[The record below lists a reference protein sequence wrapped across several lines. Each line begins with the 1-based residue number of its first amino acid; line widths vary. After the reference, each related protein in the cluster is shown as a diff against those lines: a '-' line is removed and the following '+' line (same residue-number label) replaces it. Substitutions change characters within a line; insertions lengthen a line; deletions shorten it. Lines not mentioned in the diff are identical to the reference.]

1 MIHLRHPR
9 ASFSE
14 RRHRLYQRLLSR
26 PVATPLCILQ
36 ENKLLYITDRIVIVR
51 EVDFW
56 VPHSNRILL
65 KLEHL
70 QDFSSTGSLYDR
82 LYPWLF
88 QQAEELGYIR
98 PGVTPVIECS
108 VGNAGAAFCHTA
120 RMLGYDSA
128 TVVLPTDIYA
138 SRKQQLLELGAQLEY
153 SPPHIGPIGYVRLL
167 EEMLRDN
174 WRRKG
179 KFGRDLTRL
188 YPVSKI
194 RKIPNAPYSLLV
206 GEVLCQLG
214 HARKNI
220 GCPGRIHS
228 FVFGVGSGNAV
239 SQIGSALKSR
249 DPSTRVVVCEHEE
262 APFVSHL
269 LRGTTPEMG
278 GSWSEPDYPATTI
291 HGVPLNKLS
300 LELQVVD
307 QVISVPRS
315 VRDEGWR
322 ITNDVLGL
330 CAGRPSGLGLMAS
343 LELATAVENENILT
357 VIFDHEGKY
366 GRTLQYTP
374 VAEHQLFSVEKALMV
389 GV

>member
-1 MIHLRHPR
+1 MTRLQRSSTSVTEH
-9 ASFSE
+9 
-14 RRHRLYQRLLSR
+14 RHRLYHRLLSR
-26 PVATPLCILQ
+26 SAATPLCLLQ
-36 ENKLLYITDRIVIVR
+36 ENKLIYITDRIQIVR

-56 VPHSNRILL
+56 VPNSNRILL

-70 QDFSSTGSLYDR
+70 QGFSPTGSLYDR

-88 QQAEELGYIR
+88 LQAEELGHIR

-108 VGNAGAAFCHTA
+108 VGNAGAAFCRTA

-128 TVVLPTDIYA
+128 TVVLPLDIYA

-153 SPPHIGPIGYVRLL
+153 SPPQIGPIGYVRLL
-167 EEMLRDN
+167 EEMVRDD

-194 RKIPNAPYSLLV
+194 RKVPNTPYSLLV
-206 GEVLCQLG
+206 EEVLRQLRLA
-214 HARKNI
+214 HKNI
-220 GCPGRIHS
+220 GCPKRIHS

-239 SQIGSALKSR
+239 SQVGSALKNR

-262 APFVSHL
+262 APFVSDL
-269 LRGTTPEMG
+269 LSGTAPEMG

-300 LELQVVD
+300 LDLS
-307 QVISVPRS
+307 VIDHVIALSRF
-315 VRDEGWR
+315 VRDEGWC

-330 CAGRPSGLGLMAS
+330 CAGRPSGLALMAS

-357 VIFDHEGKY
+357 LIFDHAGKY
-366 GRTLQYTP
+366 GRILQYTP
-374 VAEHQLFSVEKALMV
+374 VAEHELFSVKKPLMV
-389 GV
+389 AV